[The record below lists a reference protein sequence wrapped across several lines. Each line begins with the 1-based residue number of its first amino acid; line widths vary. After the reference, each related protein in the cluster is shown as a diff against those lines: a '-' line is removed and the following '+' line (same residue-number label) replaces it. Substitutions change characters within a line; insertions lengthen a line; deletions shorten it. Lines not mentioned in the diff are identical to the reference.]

1 MRAVLLACGVVAASV
16 PPAFADRI
24 TIEYRARAFGVAPL
38 GAATLDIDV
47 GDDDYR
53 IVSTV
58 RSGGLLALFDQTE
71 LTAMA
76 EGAIEAAAVRS
87 GRYDLDHRY
96 ARKHRVTTLRW
107 TAAGV
112 EAAIAPTYRL
122 WGDPPVSDAQRRGAR
137 DPLSSLVAMSVA
149 VGRSGRC
156 EGAYPTFDGRFHYV
170 LSLERGRAARMN
182 EAAYSGPVLRCG
194 VRYEPV
200 SGFEASDGGRRLRT
214 RRGEIWFA
222 TDAAGFAPPVRF
234 SAPLPLGEAGVYM
247 QRMRRITASVEPAQ
261 TAPQ

>member
-1 MRAVLLACGVVAASV
+1 MRAVLLACGMVAAAA
-16 PPAFADRI
+16 PPAFAERL

-47 GDDDYR
+47 GDEDYR
-53 IVSTV
+53 VVSTV

-71 LTAMA
+71 LIALA
-76 EGAIEAAAVRS
+76 EGAIDAAAVRS

-112 EAAIAPTYRL
+112 EAAIAPAYRL

-137 DPLSSLVAMSVA
+137 DPLSSLVAMSVD

-156 EGAYPTFDGRFHYV
+156 DGAYPTFDGRFYYV
-170 LSLERGRAARMN
+170 LTLERGRAARLDD
-182 EAAYSGPVLRCG
+182 AAYSGPVLRCG

-200 SGFEASDGGRRLRT
+200 SGFAPSDGGRRLRT

-234 SAPLPLGEAGVYM
+234 SAPLPLGEAGIYI
-247 QRMRRITASVEPAQ
+247 QRLRRIAVSVESGHGAAQ
-261 TAPQ
+261 